1 MGKQQVADVRPF
13 SRDRL
18 KLISRDKA
26 AEGAFA
32 ILDKLQQ
39 AGPEVQVASV
49 AILFAAWCKRLTLDP
64 HDIYQQGMKMLAPEF
79 GHHKA
84 NLHLETL
91 RDFAG
96 IRMAGDERVDIR

>member
-1 MGKQQVADVRPF
+1 MSLTKDVRPF

-18 KLISRDKA
+18 KLVSRDKA
-26 AEGAFA
+26 AEGAMA
-32 ILDKLQQ
+32 QLDRVQQ
-39 AGPEVQVASV
+39 AAPEVQMASV
-49 AILFAAWCKRLTLDP
+49 AILFAAWCKRLGCDP
-64 HDIYQQGMKMLAPEF
+64 HDIYSQGVKMLTPEF

-96 IRMAGDERVDIR
+96 IRMAGDTRTSIR